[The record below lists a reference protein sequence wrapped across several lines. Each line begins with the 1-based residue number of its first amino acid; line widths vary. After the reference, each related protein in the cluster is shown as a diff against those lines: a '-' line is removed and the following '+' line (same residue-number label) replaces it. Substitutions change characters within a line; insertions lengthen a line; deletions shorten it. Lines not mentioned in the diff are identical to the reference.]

1 MVAAVFP
8 HICFHTDVAY
18 SEVTPIHIRRNHM
31 ASQ

>member
-8 HICFHTDVAY
+8 PICFHTDVTY
-18 SEVTPIHIRRNHM
+18 SEVTPIHIQRNHM